1 MSDDFDQKILAY
13 PTLSPAEQHRL
24 RLAAVCR
31 ARELKSR
38 AAAGFFKALFRGV
51 GSVFRVHFSMNDS
64 GRTSATS
71 ISRP

>member
-1 MSDDFDQKILAY
+1 MSDDFDKKILAY
-13 PTLSPAEQHRL
+13 PTLPPAEQHRV
-24 RLAAVCR
+24 RLAAICR

-38 AAAGFFKALFRGV
+38 AAADFFRALFRGV
-51 GSVFRVHFSMNDS
+51 SSVFRIHFSMNAK